1 MQGARMLRDDGNLEG
16 AIELIS
22 LGLKLDISSAE
33 RSIALSER
41 GEAHFSAGSPNKAKS
56 DLRSAIAA
64 DSTNGFALKTLGLI
78 EYQSFKSGDE
88 AARTRARTLLNKYRE
103 IAGRRDAAVERWLA
117 ELE

>member
-1 MQGARMLRDDGNLEG
+1 MLRDDGNLDG
-16 AIELIS
+16 AVELIS
-22 LGLKLDISSAE
+22 IALKQKISPAE

-41 GEAHFSAGSPNKAKS
+41 GEAYFSAGSPNKAKS

-64 DSTNGFALKTLGLI
+64 DNSNAFALKTLGLI

-88 AARTRARTLLNKYRE
+88 GARARARALLAKYKAV
-103 IAGRRDAAVERWLA
+103 AGRPDAAVERWLA

>member
-1 MQGARMLRDDGNLEG
+1 M
-16 AIELIS
+16 IS
-22 LGLKLDISSAE
+22 LGLKLDISTAE

-64 DSTNGFALKTLGLI
+64 DSTNGFALKTVGLI

-88 AARTRARTLLNKYRE
+88 AARARARTLLNKYRE
-103 IAGRRDAAVERWLA
+103 IVGRRDAAVERWLA